1 MNAKGSSPTD
11 SRLLL
16 ITPEDK
22 CNETQVDVQV
32 GKGNK
37 AGLVLFYNEKAF
49 AGVVSDGKN
58 FTVYRNAEQ
67 TETIPNKIGR
77 NFKVK

>member
-1 MNAKGSSPTD
+1 MLKAVH
-11 SRLLL
+11 RLTVVCCSLH
-16 ITPEDK
+16 PNK
-22 CNETQVDVQV
+22 CYETQVDVQV

-58 FTVYRNAEQ
+58 FTV
-67 TETIPNKIGR
+67 
-77 NFKVK
+77 

>member
-1 MNAKGSSPTD
+1 MNAKGSSPAD
-11 SRLLL
+11 GRLLL

-22 CNETQVDVQV
+22 CYETRVNVQV

-49 AGVVSDGKN
+49 AGVVSDGKKLHS
-58 FTVYRNAEQ
+58 
-67 TETIPNKIGR
+67 I
-77 NFKVK
+77 